1 MSNLIRMEFYKL
13 RHRIFYWLALLG
25 LIIYGFTGAQ
35 EYIDFASYSTVK
47 WDDIAVTS
55 FSGLYNSMTADS
67 LMLIALMAGLM
78 AFTIGREFSLRTLSS
93 EVASG
98 LSRRDIFTSKAI
110 VNTLAFDLLMI
121 AFPLGGVIK
130 GISYYGVGDLPDNI
144 LNILRTSIYIFI
156 IYSAVF
162 MSCVLIAYIF
172 RNGIVAGIVSAVL
185 WFVLVYVF
193 AILCANDLTAVNM
206 SLPLYHSRKI
216 LDVGSSLHGGNIIDI
231 PAILCSVIWVSVC
244 SIITWRAFKKADL
257 K

>member
-13 RHRIFYWLALLG
+13 RYNLLYWLALLG
-25 LIIYGFTGAQ
+25 MVIFGFTDAQ

-67 LMLIALMAGLM
+67 LIFVTLMAGLI

-98 LSRRDIFTSKAI
+98 LNRRDIFVSKAI
-110 VNTLAFDLLMI
+110 VNILAYDLLMI
-121 AFPLGGVIK
+121 AHPLGGMVK
-130 GISYYGVGDLPDNI
+130 GILHYGVGDLPDNI
-144 LNILRTSIYIFI
+144 LNVLRTSIYIFI

-162 MSCVLIAYIF
+162 MCSVLIAYIF
-172 RNGIVAGIVSAVL
+172 RNGIVAGIVSAAL
-185 WFVLVYVF
+185 WFVLAYVF
-193 AILCANDLTAVNM
+193 AMLCNTDLTAINM
-206 SLPLYHSRKI
+206 LLPFYHCRKI
-216 LDVGSSLHGGNIIDI
+216 LDVGSSLHGGRIIDI